1 MEQQNTQIAVFGGG
15 CFWCGEAVFQ
25 RLKGVHG
32 VTSGYA
38 GGDMENPTYQQVSG
52 GQSGHAEVIRVEYNP
67 SEISYDTLLSVFFS
81 THDPT
86 TLNRQGAD
94 IGEQYRS
101 AIFYTTEEQRQE
113 TEQFIQKLAQDK
125 TFKDPIVTG
134 LRPLGTFYQADAS
147 HQDYYNRNKDA
158 PYCQAVIEPK
168 IQKLQTKYAH
178 LLR

>member
-1 MEQQNTQIAVFGGG
+1 MKAQSQTAIFGGG

-38 GGDMENPTYQQVSG
+38 GGTMENPTYQQVSSG
-52 GQSGHAEVIRVEYNP
+52 ATGHAEVIRVEYNP

-125 TFKDPIVTG
+125 TFKDPIVTE
-134 LRPLGTFYQADAS
+134 LRPLGVFYQADAS
-147 HQDYYNRNKDA
+147 HQDYYNRNKDVL
-158 PYCQAVIEPK
+158 YCQAVIDPK
-168 IQKLQTKYAH
+168 IQKLQAKYAH
-178 LLR
+178 LLK